1 MANHSC
7 PGYSDV
13 WPFCNNDFI
22 FVMSTCRFLIRPGMG
37 QGAGGRVPCYPCRAC
52 GEQHPNNPLL
62 RNRGMLSSLA
72 LDPSLIHDMFR
83 EGMAAGSGTSLAIIP
98 CANPPRA
105 LASKTTSDRH
115 RQQIYSFAKRICSK
129 KAAIEHRHMNCQKGS
144 CVLYLIIHRYRYQLI
159 NSLWPGDA
167 IWRHR
172 TGSIFTHLMAFCLTA
187 QAIT

>member
-13 WPFCNNDFI
+13 WRFCNNDFI
-22 FVMSTCRFLIRPGMG
+22 FVMSTCRFLIGPGRG
-37 QGAGGRVPCYPCRAC
+37 QGAGSLAIPMSLSLCQAC

-62 RNRGMLSSLA
+62 SNSGHAITPCMQP
-72 LDPSLIHDMFR
+72 PS
-83 EGMAAGSGTSLAIIP
+83 
-98 CANPPRA
+98 A
-105 LASKTTSDRH
+105 LASKTTADWH
-115 RQQIYSFAKRICSK
+115 TQQIYSFAKTDLFNK

-144 CVLYLIIHRYRYQLI
+144 CVLYLIIHRYRHQLI

-167 IWRHR
+167 VWLHR

-187 QAIT
+187 QSIT

>member
-22 FVMSTCRFLIRPGMG
+22 FVMSTCRFLIRPGRG
-37 QGAGGRVPCYPCRAC
+37 QRAGSLAIPASG
-52 GEQHPNNPLL
+52 L
-62 RNRGMLSSLA
+62 RRTAPQQPVATQTGGMLSSRARTLREYWLA
-72 LDPSLIHDMFR
+72 RQLPI
-83 EGMAAGSGTSLAIIP
+83 GTGSRYI
-98 CANPPRA
+98 A
-105 LASKTTSDRH
+105 LP
-115 RQQIYSFAKRICSK
+115 KRICSK

-144 CVLYLIIHRYRYQLI
+144 CVLYLIIHRYRHQLI
-159 NSLWPGDA
+159 NSLWSGDA

-172 TGSIFTHLMAFCLTA
+172 TGSILTHLMAFCLTA

>member
-22 FVMSTCRFLIRPGMG
+22 FVMSTCRFLIRPGR
-37 QGAGGRVPCYPCRAC
+37 GAGGRVPCYPCVRPAANSTPTTRC
-52 GEQHPNNPLL
+52 YATG
-62 RNRGMLSSLA
+62 GMLSSRARILREYWLGRQLPIGTGSRYIA
-72 LDPSLIHDMFR
+72 LP
-83 EGMAAGSGTSLAIIP
+83 
-98 CANPPRA
+98 
-105 LASKTTSDRH
+105 
-115 RQQIYSFAKRICSK
+115 KRICSK

-144 CVLYLIIHRYRYQLI
+144 CVLYLIIHRYRHQLI

-172 TGSIFTHLMAFCLTA
+172 TGSIFSHLMASLPDGTSHYINHCWLV
-187 QAIT
+187 IS